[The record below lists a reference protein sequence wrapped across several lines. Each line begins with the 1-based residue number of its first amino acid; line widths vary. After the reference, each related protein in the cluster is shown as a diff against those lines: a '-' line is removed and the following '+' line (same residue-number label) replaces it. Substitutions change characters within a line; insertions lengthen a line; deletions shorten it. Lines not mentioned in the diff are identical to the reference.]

1 MSSNKRK
8 SKKVN
13 LLKDQMFLTKKYV
26 DMNDPIYDSE
36 IEDENCFYTVVNAE
50 EIEYS
55 QKVSEMKTKMFEDMN
70 ILSFEDFE
78 KKCDTLINNFF
89 VSYNFQ
95 EFIEDLKEL
104 NVKKYNDFLVLQL
117 IKKSFDKDDECQINV
132 SCLLNVLNITKLI
145 NPEQVHRAFE
155 KVLLSLDDIKLDCPL
170 CYEIFLKYVRFSTL
184 DNVVDKNYILK
195 LPTGFFDT
203 LDLDNWDEK
212 ELATQNSKESDHAV
226 DKDSELAQKKEAEGA
241 EKAGCPNGVVST
253 NGALSTNGV
262 VSTNGTLP
270 TNGALPTNGTLP
282 TNGVASTQLDEN
294 HMYAQNLEN
303 VEEKKKV
310 KDEMWKDTMLWV
322 LDLNM
327 KQIQKE
333 KKEFKQ
339 KSRDFLVDFFND
351 GDTNE
356 VIEFL
361 NNTNSLFH
369 YEFIRI
375 SIIES
380 FSKNNIC
387 RKYISYLLDNLCE
400 TYYFKSD
407 IIIAFIRIIG
417 YIDDYEIDFPQ
428 AKEMVCKFLLRCIYD
443 DVLYPAFLSDI
454 YKLHIGGMTGMMIC
468 NKTQQRIHNKKKLN
482 LNNINYIWDED
493 DTYEKMKLKR
503 KINNTLLEY
512 FYSYI
517 DEQEFYLHIDEFL
530 PLYHDLCNYVVKKMF
545 VLNVDINN
553 DLSLSFKL
561 VDHLMSKNFISE
573 KNVEGGVM
581 EVMNSL
587 KDIMLD
593 IPKYPEEFL
602 KILNYLHER
611 KYISQATFDGASKEI
626 AAFGM

>member
-1 MSSNKRK
+1 MLSNKRK
-8 SKKVN
+8 SKKLN

-55 QKVSEMKTKMFEDMN
+55 QKVSELKTRMFEDMN

-78 KKCDTLINNFF
+78 KKCDTLIDNFF
-89 VSYNFQ
+89 GSYNF
-95 EFIEDLKEL
+95 EKFIEDLKEL
-104 NVKKYNDFLVLQL
+104 NVKMYNDFLVLQL
-117 IKKSFDKDDECQINV
+117 IKKSFDKEDECQINV

-155 KVLLSLDDIKLDCPL
+155 KVLLSLDDIKLDCPS
-170 CYEIFLKYVRFSTL
+170 CYEIFLKYIRFSTL
-184 DNVVDKNYILK
+184 DNVIDKNYILK
-195 LPTGFFDT
+195 LPTGFFDSLE
-203 LDLDNWDEK
+203 LDSWDEQ
-212 ELATQNSKESDHAV
+212 ELALQNSKESEHAV
-226 DKDSELAQKKEAEGA
+226 DKADF
-241 EKAGCPNGVVST
+241 PNAT
-253 NGALSTNGV
+253 
-262 VSTNGTLP
+262 VSTNGTVS
-270 TNGALPTNGTLP
+270 TDGTVSTNGTI
-282 TNGVASTQLDEN
+282 STDGAPATDGDATTKLDEN

-303 VEEKKKV
+303 VEEKKKL

-339 KSRDFLVDFFND
+339 KARDFLVDFFND

-361 NNTNSLFH
+361 NNTNPLFH

-380 FSKNNIC
+380 FSKNNMC

-400 TYYFKSD
+400 TYYFKND

-417 YIDDYEIDFPQ
+417 YIDDYEIDFPK

-468 NKTQQRIHNKKKLN
+468 NKTQHRIHNKKKLN

-530 PLYHDLCNYVVKKMF
+530 PRYHDLCNYVVKKIF

-553 DLSLSFKL
+553 DLNLSFKL
-561 VDHLMSKNFISE
+561 VDYLMNRNFITE
-573 KNVEGGVM
+573 KNVEGGVI
-581 EVMNSL
+581 EVMNSI

-602 KILNYLHER
+602 KILNYLHEK
-611 KYISQATFDGASKEI
+611 KYISQGMFDSASEEI
-626 AAFGM
+626 AAFKN

>member
-1 MSSNKRK
+1 MSTNKRK
-8 SKKVN
+8 SKKLN

-55 QKVSEMKTKMFEDMN
+55 QKVSEMKNKMFEDMN

-78 KKCDTLINNFF
+78 KNSDTLINNFF

-95 EFIEDLKEL
+95 EFIEGLKEL
-104 NVKKYNDFLVLQL
+104 NVKKYNDFLILQL

-145 NPEQVHRAFE
+145 IPEQVQRAFE
-155 KVLLSLDDIKLDCPL
+155 KVLLSLDDIKLDCPT
-170 CYEIFLKYVRFSTL
+170 CYEIFLMYVRFSTL
-184 DNVVDKNYILK
+184 DNVIDKNYILK
-195 LPTGFFDT
+195 LPTGFFDA
-203 LDLDNWDEK
+203 LDIDSWDEN
-212 ELATQNSKESDHAV
+212 ELGLLNSQENDQVADEDSYLTENNQENKME
-226 DKDSELAQKKEAEGA
+226 DKLNTSNRQLLTNAE
-241 EKAGCPNGVVST
+241 EHTNGGSST
-253 NGALSTNGV
+253 NEDSSNTN
-262 VSTNGTLP
+262 L
-270 TNGALPTNGTLP
+270 LEKY
-282 TNGVASTQLDEN
+282 D
-294 HMYAQNLEN
+294 MYAQNLEN

-322 LDLNM
+322 LDLNI

-356 VIEFL
+356 VVEFL
-361 NNTNSLFH
+361 SNTNSLFH

-400 TYYFKSD
+400 TYYFKND

-428 AKEMVCKFLLRCIYD
+428 AKEMICKFLLRCIYD

-482 LNNINYIWDED
+482 INNINYIWDED

-517 DEQEFYLHIDEFL
+517 DEQEFYLHVDEFL

-553 DLSLSFKL
+553 DLNLSFKL
-561 VDHLMSKNFISE
+561 VDYLLSKNFITE
-573 KNVEGGVM
+573 KNIEGGVM

-593 IPKYPEEFL
+593 IPKYPEEFI
-602 KILNYLHER
+602 KILNYLLQK
-611 KYISQATFDGASKEI
+611 KYIGKNTFDAVSKEI
-626 AAFGM
+626 EQFSV